1 MSLVINCPVLIVKNN
16 DKDDNKNN
24 NKNNLIFLLINK
36 KILEPMS
43 NAIEVCLR
51 YMAIIDINK
60 LEKYFL
66 LIMVREKSNP
76 KQKKSIS

>member
-1 MSLVINCPVLIVKNN
+1 MSLDINCPVLIVKNN

-36 KILEPMS
+36 KKLEPMS

-51 YMAIIDINK
+51 YMVIIDINK

-66 LIMVREKSNP
+66 LIMVKEKSNP